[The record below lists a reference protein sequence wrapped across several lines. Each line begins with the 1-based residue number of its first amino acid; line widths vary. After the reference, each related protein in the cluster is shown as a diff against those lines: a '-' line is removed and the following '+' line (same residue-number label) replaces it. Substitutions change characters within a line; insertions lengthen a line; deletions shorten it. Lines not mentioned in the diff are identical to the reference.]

1 MYVQRLSDA
10 QAQSVIRLLLYH
22 GQMRAGD
29 VVDTLKRDPNM
40 SGAPSDASDKELE
53 QRAAALRELLARMLL
68 DSLVRPSTP
77 VQHVSLQ
84 DRTLALESMLQ
95 QAQKGVPTAKSLREI
110 KAKVAAQDGMDDL
123 RLGLKRKVS
132 TLSGTEKR
140 SKRHAHSDVSA
151 ARTDVEIDVCIMI

>member
-84 DRTLALESMLQ
+84 DRTLALESICLLY
-95 QAQKGVPTAKSLREI
+95 TSD
-110 KAKVAAQDGMDDL
+110 AAD
-123 RLGLKRKVS
+123 
-132 TLSGTEKR
+132 E
-140 SKRHAHSDVSA
+140 
-151 ARTDVEIDVCIMI
+151 